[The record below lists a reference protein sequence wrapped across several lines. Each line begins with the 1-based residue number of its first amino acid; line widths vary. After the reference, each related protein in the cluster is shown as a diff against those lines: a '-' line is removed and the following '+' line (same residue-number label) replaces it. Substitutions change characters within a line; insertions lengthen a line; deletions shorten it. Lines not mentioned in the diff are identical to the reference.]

1 MVGITILIFHM
12 SIHCDKIFPRIPT
25 NLTLWRWPWCLTYLS
40 KKLKLD
46 IYFEWYML
54 GFWYFSWVFLMT
66 TPFYYYLKIW
76 PCDLDFHVWPMYW
89 KLKLGYIFW
98 MVCARTSLFQLT
110 VPCDKTFPW
119 MPTGMILTMV
129 FDLLIENFI
138 FEYIFWMV
146 WTGTLIF
153 DISIPCTIVLTLWP
167 WPWCLT
173 YLLKTT
179 TLTIF
184 FEWHLLVGISF
195 ECFCDKTFLRVPK
208 DLTLLSQFWC
218 LTLLIEILT
227 LATFLNGLYKN
238 FYI

>member
-1 MVGITILIFHM
+1 MCYDFIISLDC
-12 SIHCDKIFPRIPT
+12 SLWQDFPMDANR
-25 NLTLWRWPWCLTYLS
+25 
-40 KKLKLD
+40 
-46 IYFEWYML
+46 F
-54 GFWYFSWVFLMT
+54 
-66 TPFYYYLKIW
+66 
-76 PCDLDFHVWPMYW
+76 DLV
-89 KLKLGYIFW
+89 
-98 MVCARTSLFQLT
+98 T
-110 VPCDKTFPW
+110 
-119 MPTGMILTMV
+119 LTMV

-146 WTGTLIF
+146 WTRTLIF

-208 DLTLLSQFWC
+208 DLTLLPQFWC

-227 LATFLNGLYKN
+227 LAIFLNGLYKD
-238 FYI
+238 FYISFVCSILR